1 MNKCNMDIN
10 KIIKE
15 TINEYIMLNEYH
27 ASPDVHRMI
36 GECIQMVE
44 RTYNAALQDI
54 RDNNN
59 GSKNEFVINVLRE
72 VLKKM
77 HYVYVNT
84 DSNKRINYIA
94 ENKNKRK

>member
-27 ASPDVHRMI
+27 ASPDVHKMI
-36 GECIQMVE
+36 GDCIQMVE

-72 VLKKM
+72 IMKKLQ
-77 HYVYVNT
+77 YVY
-84 DSNKRINYIA
+84 INI
-94 ENKNKRK
+94 KHKK

>member
-1 MNKCNMDIN
+1 MDIN

-15 TINEYIMLNEYH
+15 TINEYVMLNEYH

-36 GECIQMVE
+36 GDCIQMVE

-59 GSKNEFVINVLRE
+59 GSKNEFVITVLRE
-72 VLKKM
+72 VMKKLQ
-77 HYVYVNT
+77 YVYVNT
-84 DSNKRINYIA
+84 DSNKYNRHIA
-94 ENKNKRK
+94 ENKKGERN